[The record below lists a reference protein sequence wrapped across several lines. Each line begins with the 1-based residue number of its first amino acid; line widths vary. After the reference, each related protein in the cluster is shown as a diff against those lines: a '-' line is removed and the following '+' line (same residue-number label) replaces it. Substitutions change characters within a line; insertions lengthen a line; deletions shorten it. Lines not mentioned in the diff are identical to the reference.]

1 MKPERFGWLLPF
13 LLLSSCSLLEDTG
26 LSVYE
31 DEYAAEQTAA
41 SASMDEGGF
50 FYMAEIAVDPSLY
63 ENWESEGQAVY
74 DQDTGRFSLIL
85 TVDFPDAEAAVQLEI
100 AYRLFDSQGVPQSS
114 FDPAATASAEL
125 EMTMSHS
132 LETSRFSGY
141 TDKTGRLTITGLNT
155 GTVSVTGQWEAQR
168 TTTSGTAIALETSFD
183 HSLDLTEMVY
193 LRNEDTGDLT
203 LTGGT
208 ARSRISGRVN
218 SRSFSR
224 SVDWIFGE
232 SYEAEMIWQGEV
244 LTVNIQTGVIL

>member
-1 MKPERFGWLLPF
+1 MKTEPFGWLLPF
-13 LLLSSCSLLEDTG
+13 LFLSSCSLLENTG
-26 LSVYE
+26 LSAYE

-50 FYMAEIAVDPSLY
+50 FYMAEIAADPAWY
-63 ENWESEGQAVY
+63 ENWESEGKTAY

-100 AYRLFDSQGVPQSS
+100 TYRLFDSQGIPQSS
-114 FDPAATASAEL
+114 FDPVTTASAEM
-125 EMTMSHS
+125 EMAMSHS
-132 LETSRFSGY
+132 LETSRYSGD
-141 TDKTGRLTITGLNT
+141 TDKTGNLTVTGLNT
-155 GTVSVTGQWEAQR
+155 GTVSLTGRWEAQR
-168 TTTSGTAIALETSFD
+168 TATSGTAITLETSFD

-193 LRNEDTGDLT
+193 LRNEGTGDLT

-208 ARSRISGRVN
+208 ALSRISGRVN

-224 SVDWIFGE
+224 SVDWTFGE